1 MKVIKILILMQ
12 TINKNFKDGAVLKK
26 MNLFKNR
33 FLQIIRNCQIKWES
47 IQIKFIHCLRLAG
60 FKRICPRN
68 LSLFQRLRSAQM
80 NLEILIPIPK
90 YQKNQSRLRILNLRI
105 QTQF

>member
-68 LSLFQRLRSAQM
+68 LSLFQRLRSVQM

-105 QTQF
+105 QTRF